1 MPAIAE
7 EDPQSPSAPR
17 PHGPPATQ
25 RMNADD
31 CFGERGGLEIFS
43 TTVTGHHKCLTEEWK
58 EWSVGQIRLVPFR
71 PFERKPFIRHPTSHR
86 HAPSHRGIVQR
97 HAQLHDIRP
106 GFGIRRGRHR
116 PSSQPGGPYGD
127 PFTTPPPPPRAPPF
141 PHRHHGTMVRGGGR
155 GMLHRGDIKRGRIRM
170 DGKEKGANRNSLSNI
185 SPLFF
190 WTSARACA
198 PPPWGGVVRFTYL
211 FWFISQLGVIS
222 NNSML

>member
-141 PHRHHGTMVRGGGR
+141 PHRYHGRMVRGGG
-155 GMLHRGDIKRGRIRM
+155 GGCSTEGISRGDVSEWMVRRKVRI
-170 DGKEKGANRNSLSNI
+170 ETLFPTSLR
-185 SPLFF
+185 FF
-190 WTSARACA
+190 FGLLRERA
-198 PPPWGGVVRFTYL
+198 PPPLGG
-211 FWFISQLGVIS
+211 SS
-222 NNSML
+222 